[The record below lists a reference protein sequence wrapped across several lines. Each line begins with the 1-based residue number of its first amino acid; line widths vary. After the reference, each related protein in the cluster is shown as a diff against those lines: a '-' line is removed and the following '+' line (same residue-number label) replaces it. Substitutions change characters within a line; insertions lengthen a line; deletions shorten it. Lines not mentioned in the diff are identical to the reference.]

1 MAPPFKLHQSGKQFL
16 NGINTFGC
24 NSIILYN
31 NDIWKFKYFG
41 DSGTKNYNLMFY
53 VKLNDDA
60 SESNESKWF
69 TNDEIRASSRV
80 ELS

>member
-1 MAPPFKLHQSGKQFL
+1 
-16 NGINTFGC
+16 
-24 NSIILYN
+24 
-31 NDIWKFKYFG
+31 
-41 DSGTKNYNLMFY
+41 MFY